1 MIIPILVL
9 LMAAQ
14 QQIEQ
19 QLQHQQQQLEQIHQD
34 IQQLQRTMDTFDK
47 PAPQEKAAAIASRS
61 AADAEPS
68 RSVCSVELRRVNGPE
83 QRRVPA
89 NLAAIVPLSLFST
102 ISRPANSCLPA
113 EIRVTASY
121 LDANDNL
128 ICSGVVENIAF
139 QDSLTQSV
147 NLEIRPWNFR
157 EFVRWRN
164 EPPQINSGSKR
175 LVCLNPESTAE
186 ASSEDLERVSS
197 ARVRATVLP
206 KGGGLSTT
214 EVQVNL
220 R

>member
-1 MIIPILVL
+1 MIIPILL
-9 LMAAQ
+9 LLTGPQ

-19 QLQHQQQQLEQIHQD
+19 QLQHQQQQLEQIHRD
-34 IQQLQRTMDTFDK
+34 IEQVQKTLDTLEK
-47 PAPQEKAAAIASRS
+47 PVPQGKADQTKSI
-61 AADAEPS
+61 
-68 RSVCSVELRRVNGPE
+68 CSVELLRVNGAE
-83 QRRVPA
+83 QRRVPP
-89 NLAAIVPLSLFST
+89 NIAAVVPLSLFST
-102 ISRPANSCLPA
+102 ISKPTDSCLPA

-139 QDSLTQSV
+139 QDTLTQSV
-147 NLEIRPWNFR
+147 NLEIRPWNLR

-164 EPPQINSGSKR
+164 EPPQINSGPKR

-186 ASSEDLERVSS
+186 ATAEDLDRVSS

-214 EVQVNL
+214 EVQLNL

>member
-47 PAPQEKAAAIASRS
+47 PAPQEKA
-61 AADAEPS
+61 EPS

-89 NLAAIVPLSLFST
+89 NLAASVPLSLFST

>member
-1 MIIPILVL
+1 
-9 LMAAQ
+9 
-14 QQIEQ
+14 
-19 QLQHQQQQLEQIHQD
+19 
-34 IQQLQRTMDTFDK
+34 
-47 PAPQEKAAAIASRS
+47 
-61 AADAEPS
+61 
-68 RSVCSVELRRVNGPE
+68 
-83 QRRVPA
+83 
-89 NLAAIVPLSLFST
+89 
-102 ISRPANSCLPA
+102 
-113 EIRVTASY
+113 
-121 LDANDNL
+121 
-128 ICSGVVENIAF
+128 VENIAF

-220 R
+220 VAVPPKNSAST

>member
-1 MIIPILVL
+1 MVP
-9 LMAAQ
+9 Q

-19 QLQHQQQQLEQIHQD
+19 QLQRQQQQLEQIHRD
-34 IQQLQRTMDTFDK
+34 IEQVQRTLDTLEK
-47 PAPQEKAAAIASRS
+47 PVAQGKADQTKSI
-61 AADAEPS
+61 
-68 RSVCSVELRRVNGPE
+68 CSVELRRVNGAE

-89 NLAAIVPLSLFST
+89 NIAAVVPLNLFST
-102 ISRPANSCLPA
+102 ISKPADSCLPA

-164 EPPQINSGSKR
+164 EPPQINSGPRR

-186 ASSEDLERVSS
+186 ATAEDLERVSS

-214 EVQVNL
+214 EVQLNL